1 MQEVAAAEAV
11 PVEEK
16 VPARHVFQTHAAC
29 PVSGWFMPA
38 GQAVQVAVKDD
49 VAPTG
54 PKVFAGQGVPKHT
67 VPPAAAYVPAT
78 QVVHVAAPA
87 DVLFAGPTEPAEQAL
102 PEHVKAPD
110 VDEKVPGAQTVHA
123 AALLKF

>member
-16 VPARHVFQTHAAC
+16 VPARHVFHTHAVW

-38 GQAVQVAVKDD
+38 GQAVQVAAED
-49 VAPTG
+49 VAAPAG
-54 PKVFAGQGVPKHT
+54 PKVFAGQGVPKQT

-87 DVLFAGPTEPAEQAL
+87 DALFAGPAEPGAQAL

-110 VDEKVPGAQTVHA
+110 VDEKVPGTHTVHA
-123 AALLKF
+123 AILLKF